1 MRKHRIALVWLLL
14 VSLPLI
20 ALITGCFSG
29 KEGVE
34 ALASTAETRHSYS
47 APSRPNLVLPLHQA
61 LNIPTQTVLEWQAST
76 GATPI
81 TYDVYFGT
89 RSSPTLASSN
99 LTVLSWS
106 TPLLLSNTKYYWKV
120 VAKNSSGSTS
130 STIRYFTTAK
140 GGVAPSRPNLTTP
153 LNGASGVSTQ
163 PQLQW
168 QASTGTASIT
178 YDVYL
183 STRSSP
189 SLATSNLSVLNWTPP
204 SLSANTKYYW
214 KVVAKNSAG
223 STSSTV
229 RSFTTARAGVLPSTP
244 VLSSPSNAAT
254 NIPTQTQLQWQ
265 AASGTSP
272 ISYDVYFGTA
282 STPPLVASNLS
293 VLSWSTPLLNGN
305 TKYYWKIVAKN
316 TVGTASST
324 TRSFTTKSTSTVQ
337 YTVTALSSPTSGGEV
352 RINAGAWGDSSS
364 VTVNSGIQ
372 VTVEA
377 SPESGYVFEGWYE
390 GSTRVSQ
397 VTPFSFNAT
406 GNRTL
411 KGSFRVTSTG
421 TQKSIL
427 IYNGS
432 YSAEG
437 CAEAVAKVAQDYGL
451 TISYFSDPKQIVA
464 RLNTTSILAIG
475 GTEDNIDPFILSFT
489 PDIVAAI
496 KTYLQNGGHFL
507 GICGGAYLA
516 SSGWEESYGF
526 VPAVGLVDIE
536 TDSFLY
542 DSRPIVLTVK
552 WKNVARTIYYQY
564 GPVFLVKDMTG
575 VQVIALYS
583 DNRIA
588 VLSKSVG
595 NGKVYLAGPH
605 PEADASWIE
614 SDVRNGAAWRPTADL
629 ARDMMNDIFSGD
641 AVEAK
646 ASD

>member
-1 MRKHRIALVWLLL
+1 
-14 VSLPLI
+14 VS
-20 ALITGCFSG
+20 
-29 KEGVE
+29 
-34 ALASTAETRHSYS
+34 
-47 APSRPNLVLPLHQA
+47 PLHRETNLPNQIA
-61 LNIPTQTVLEWQAST
+61 LEWQAST

-89 RSSPTLASSN
+89 KSSPTLASSN
-99 LTVLSWS
+99 LTALSWS
-106 TPLLLSNTKYYWKV
+106 TPLLQSNTKYYWKV
-120 VAKNSSGSTS
+120 VAKNPAGSAS

-140 GGVAPSRPNLTTP
+140 GGVAPSRPNLTAP
-153 LNGASGVSTQ
+153 LGGATGVSIQ

-168 QASTGTASIT
+168 QAPTGTASIT

-204 SLSANTKYYW
+204 SLEANTKYYW
-214 KVVAKNSAG
+214 KVVANNSAG
-223 STSSTV
+223 STSSAV
-229 RSFTTARAGVLPSTP
+229 RSFTTARTGVSPSTP
-244 VLSSPSNAAT
+244 VLLSPSNATT
-254 NIPTQTQLQWQ
+254 NIPTQTQLRWQ

-272 ISYDVYFGTA
+272 ISYDVYFGTT
-282 STPPLVASNLS
+282 STPPLAASNLS
-293 VLSWSTPLLNGN
+293 VLSWSTPLLNAN
-305 TKYYWKIVAKN
+305 TKYYWNIVAKN

-324 TRSFTTKSTSTVQ
+324 TRSFTTKSASTVQ
-337 YTVTALSSPTSGGEV
+337 YTVTAVSSPTSGGEV
-352 RINAGAWGDSSS
+352 RINAGAWGDSRSI
-364 VTVNSGIQ
+364 TVNSGIQ

-390 GSTRVSQ
+390 GNARVSQ
-397 VTPFSFNAT
+397 VTPFSFSVT
-406 GNRTL
+406 GNRTV
-411 KGSFRVTSTG
+411 KGSFRAASTG
-421 TQKSIL
+421 AQKSIL
-427 IYNGS
+427 IYNGRF
-432 YSAEG
+432 SAEG
-437 CAEAVAKVAQDYGL
+437 CAEAVAKVAKDYGL

-464 RLNTTSILAIG
+464 RLSTTSILAIG
-475 GTEDNIDPFILSFT
+475 GTEDNIDPFIRSFT

-526 VPAVGLVDIE
+526 VPALGLVDIE
-536 TDSFLY
+536 TDSYLY

-552 WKNVARTIYYQY
+552 WKNVARAIYYQY

-575 VQVIALYS
+575 VQVIARYA

-595 NGKVYLAGPH
+595 KGKVYLAGPH

-641 AVEAK
+641 AVAAK